1 MEKINKKAKKLAD
14 LLEKV
19 TAIPL
24 IIVGGV
30 MFSIVIIGTFYRY
43 VLNSPLLW
51 AETAARYLMIWLA
64 LVAASISLKRR
75 EHIGVEFFVKKLKP
89 GFRKIVKLITNL
101 FILYFLYILL
111 KEGWI
116 LALKSKSQTSFALN
130 MSMFW
135 PLLSVP
141 VSAFFTIIQLILQMI
156 VDITE

>member
-116 LALKSKSQTSFALN
+116 LALESKSQTSFALN

-141 VSAFFTIIQLILQMI
+141 VSAFLTIIQLILQMI
-156 VDITE
+156 IDITE

>member
-24 IIVGGV
+24 IIVGGI

>member
-1 MEKINKKAKKLAD
+1 MEAINKKAKKLAD
-14 LLEKV
+14 FLEKI

-51 AETAARYLMIWLA
+51 TETAARYLMIWLA

-89 GFRKIVKLITNL
+89 GFKKVIKLITNL

-116 LALKSKSQTSFALN
+116 LAVKSKTQTSFALN

-141 VSAFFTIIQLILQMI
+141 VSAFFTIIQLILQI
-156 VDITE
+156 VIDLTE

>member
-14 LLEKV
+14 LLEKI

-24 IIVGGV
+24 IIVGGA

-89 GFRKIVKLITNL
+89 GFKKIVKLVTNL

-116 LALKSKSQTSFALN
+116 LALESKSQTSFALN

-141 VSAFFTIIQLILQMI
+141 VSAFLTIIQLILQMI
-156 VDITE
+156 IDITE

>member
-1 MEKINKKAKKLAD
+1 LEKINKKAKKLAD

>member
-1 MEKINKKAKKLAD
+1 LEKINKKAKKLAD

-24 IIVGGV
+24 IIVGGI